1 MVALGN
7 VTPLTVRWVSDPWG
21 KLRPPLSVEA
31 VQMSASLAA
40 ATYHMEVDPWLQA
53 GWRDVTIQVDGALT
67 DGVEASP
74 GEGSAM
80 QRLAAAWKL
89 HRVRQRI
96 RQRNPL
102 GQVMGA
108 FRQREKSDTGKVLVM
123 LHPTEDGRY
132 VVAVSFMGTGERF
145 YDWFSN
151 FRMTSEGGVHKGFL
165 QLTRQFE
172 DNEEEISFPETAQE
186 LGLEKL
192 TLRHVLEEARNPNS
206 RFILWLVGHSQGGA
220 LMQVYAHHKIH
231 EDGVLPGNLVGY
243 GFASP
248 SAMSGLAVNDPS
260 AYPLYH
266 VLNSDDVVP
275 RMGAQV
281 HLGVCLIYPTDD
293 ELRRRC
299 YNWSWDRESVQRR
312 QAVGAII
319 RRMTDTPACIEVAVA
334 YLSALGSYTPEDILD
349 SLGAWGT
356 RLPLRRIISAADA
369 RVDDLLRY
377 ACRHMTAAYL
387 SICGEEMSTGR
398 VAALQAEI
406 TALMEQ
412 LGVKRFTMTMKELM
426 GQPHRIGE
434 HVEGA
439 EMGAYPFIARYGV
452 ERLVPAI
459 WRSGRPPLLVR
470 AARALTGEA
479 AAQMQPALLN
489 RRMIRPERRACR
501 RKIGAAPRRR
511 ESGRHH
517 TPTLQPGSLRPG
529 ERIVHVRP

>member
-1 MVALGN
+1 MVELGN
-7 VTPLTVRWVSDPWG
+7 VAPLTVRWVSDPWG

-31 VQMSASLAA
+31 VQMSARLAA

-192 TLRHVLEEARNPNS
+192 TLRHVLEEDRNPNS

-459 WRSGRPPLLVR
+459 WRSGRPPVLVR

>member
-192 TLRHVLEEARNPNS
+192 TLQHVLEEARNPNS

-459 WRSGRPPLLVR
+459 WRSGRPPVLVR

>member
-1 MVALGN
+1 MVELGN

-74 GEGSAM
+74 GEGNAM

-132 VVAVSFMGTGERF
+132 VVAISFMGTGERF

-248 SAMSGLAVNDPS
+248 SAMSGLAVNAPS

-334 YLSALGSYTPEDILD
+334 YLGALGSYTPEDILD

-356 RLPLRRIISAADA
+356 RLPLRRIISAADT

-459 WRSGRPPLLVR
+459 WRSGRPPVLVQ

-479 AAQMQPALLN
+479 AAHMQPALLN

-501 RKIGAAPRRR
+501 RKIGAAPRRK

>member
-7 VTPLTVRWVSDPWG
+7 VASLTVRWVSDPWG

-459 WRSGRPPLLVR
+459 WRSGRPPVLVR

>member
-281 HLGVCLIYPTDD
+281 HLGLCLIYPTDD

-459 WRSGRPPLLVR
+459 WRSGRPPVLVR

>member
-1 MVALGN
+1 MVELGN
-7 VTPLTVRWVSDPWG
+7 VAPLTLRWVSDPWG

-31 VQMSASLAA
+31 VQMSARLAA

-67 DGVEASP
+67 NGVEASP
-74 GEGSAM
+74 GEGNPM

-132 VVAVSFMGTGERF
+132 VVAISFMGTGERF

-172 DNEEEISFPETAQE
+172 DNEEDISFPETAQE
-186 LGLEKL
+186 LGLERL

-248 SAMSGLAVNDPS
+248 SAMSGLAVNEPS

-281 HLGVCLIYPTDD
+281 HLGVCLIYPADD

-299 YNWSWDRESVQRR
+299 YNWSRDRESVQRR
-312 QAVGAII
+312 QAVGSII

-334 YLSALGSYTPEDILD
+334 YLNALDSYTPEDILD

-356 RLPLRRIISAADA
+356 RLPLRRIVSAADA

-377 ACRHMTAAYL
+377 ACRHMAAAYL
-387 SICGEEMSTGR
+387 SICGEEMAQDR
-398 VAALQAEI
+398 VAALQEEI
-406 TALMEQ
+406 TALMER
-412 LGVKRFTMTMKELM
+412 LGVKRFTMTMKDLM

-434 HVEGA
+434 QVEGA
-439 EMGAYPFIARYGV
+439 EMGAYPYIALHGV

-459 WRSGRPPLLVR
+459 WRSGRPPVLVR
-470 AARALTGEA
+470 AARALTGTE
-479 AAQMQPALLN
+479 AAQMQPVLLN
-489 RRMIRPERRACR
+489 RRMLRPERRPCR
-501 RKIGAAPRRR
+501 RKTCSDPRRR
-511 ESGRHH
+511 SNTRRP

-529 ERIVHVRP
+529 ERIVHARP

>member
-31 VQMSASLAA
+31 VQMSARLAA

-74 GEGSAM
+74 GEGGAI

-132 VVAVSFMGTGERF
+132 VVAISFMGTGERF

-172 DNEEEISFPETAQE
+172 DNEEDISFPETAQE

-192 TLRHVLEEARNPNS
+192 TLRHVLEEAQNPNS

-293 ELRRRC
+293 ELRSRC

-356 RLPLRRIISAADA
+356 RLPLRRLISAADA

-459 WRSGRPPLLVR
+459 WRSGRPPVLVR
-470 AARALTGEA
+470 AARALTGAA

-489 RRMIRPERRACR
+489 RRMIRPERRVCR
-501 RKIGAAPRRR
+501 RKIGTAPRRR

>member
-459 WRSGRPPLLVR
+459 WRSGRPPVLVR

>member
-31 VQMSASLAA
+31 VQMSARLAA

-132 VVAVSFMGTGERF
+132 VVAISFMGTGERF

-172 DNEEEISFPETAQE
+172 DNEEDISFPETAQE

-220 LMQVYAHHKIH
+220 LMQVYAHHKIQ

-293 ELRRRC
+293 ELRSRC

-356 RLPLRRIISAADA
+356 RLPLRRLISAADA

-459 WRSGRPPLLVR
+459 WRSGRPPVLVR

>member
-1 MVALGN
+1 MVELGN
-7 VTPLTVRWVSDPWG
+7 VAPLTLRWVSDPWG

-31 VQMSASLAA
+31 VQMSARLAA

-67 DGVEASP
+67 DGIEAPS
-74 GEGSAM
+74 GEKNPV

-132 VVAVSFMGTGERF
+132 VVAISFMGTGERF

-172 DNEEEISFPETAQE
+172 DNEEDISFPETAQE
-186 LGLEKL
+186 LGLERL
-192 TLRHVLEEARNPNS
+192 TLRHILEEARNPSS

-248 SAMSGLAVNDPS
+248 SAMSALAVNEPS

-266 VLNSDDVVP
+266 IFNSDDAVP

-281 HLGVCLIYPTDD
+281 HLGVCLIYPAED
-293 ELRRRC
+293 EMRRRC

-312 QAVGAII
+312 QEVGAIL

-334 YLSALGSYTPEDILD
+334 YLNALGSYTPEDILD
-349 SLGAWGT
+349 NLGAWGT
-356 RLPLRRIISAADA
+356 RLPLRRLVSAADA
-369 RVDDLLRY
+369 RMDDLLRY
-377 ACRHMTAAYL
+377 ACRHMAAAYL
-387 SICGEEMSTGR
+387 SICGEEMDPGR
-398 VAALQAEI
+398 VAALQTEI
-406 TALMEQ
+406 DSLMAQ
-412 LGVKRFTMTMKELM
+412 LGVRRFTMTMKEM
-426 GQPHRIGE
+426 MSQPHRIGE

-439 EMGAYPFIARYGV
+439 EMGAYPYIALYGV
-452 ERLVPAI
+452 ERLIPAV
-459 WRSGRPPLLVR
+459 WRGGRPPVLVR
-470 AARALTGEA
+470 AAHALAGAEA
-479 AAQMQPALLN
+479 GQIQPALLN
-489 RRMIRPERRACR
+489 RRMLRPARRACR
-501 RKIGAAPRRR
+501 KKTCADPRRR
-511 ESGRHH
+511 SNTRHL

>member
-281 HLGVCLIYPTDD
+281 HLGVCLIYPADD

-459 WRSGRPPLLVR
+459 WRSGRPPELVR

-501 RKIGAAPRRR
+501 RKIGAAPRKR
-511 ESGRHH
+511 ESSRHH

>member
-377 ACRHMTAAYL
+377 ACRHLPAAYL

-459 WRSGRPPLLVR
+459 WRSGRPPVLVR